1 MNEDFKGKIVIYTSD
16 DGKIAIDTQIED
28 ETIWLT
34 QKQMAEL
41 FDKNIRTINEHIQNI
56 FKEGELSDDESVIR
70 KFRITASDGKLYNT
84 KFYNLDVII
93 SVGYRV
99 KSIRGTQFR
108 IWATNILKQYLKDGY
123 VVNEK
128 LLKAQSEKIKALQ
141 TAIHLLN
148 RSIDNQIETINGA
161 KNVSAILDKFARG
174 LDLLDNFDHQTLD
187 KQGLSRKKV
196 VKITKSEFLNIITS
210 MKSEFTSDVFGVPK
224 DSSFESSI
232 NQIYQTYGGQD
243 CYPTLEEKAAMLLYL
258 ITKNHSFSDGN
269 KRIAASCFLYFLER
283 NGLLYKGET
292 PCLDS
297 AALFALTLLIAES
310 KPEEME
316 TMKQIV
322 ISILNSTD

>member
-148 RSIDNQIETINGA
+148 RSIDNQIETINGRYIKLMA
-161 KNVSAILDKFARG
+161 DKIAILLWKRRPQCF
-174 LDLLDNFDHQTLD
+174 
-187 KQGLSRKKV
+187 
-196 VKITKSEFLNIITS
+196 
-210 MKSEFTSDVFGVPK
+210 
-224 DSSFESSI
+224 SI
-232 NQIYQTYGGQD
+232 
-243 CYPTLEEKAAMLLYL
+243 
-258 ITKNHSFSDGN
+258 
-269 KRIAASCFLYFLER
+269 
-283 NGLLYKGET
+283 
-292 PCLDS
+292 
-297 AALFALTLLIAES
+297 
-310 KPEEME
+310 
-316 TMKQIV
+316 
-322 ISILNSTD
+322 

>member
-128 LLKAQSEKIKALQ
+128 LLKAQSEKIKVLTIAPLFAE
-141 TAIHLLN
+141 AI
-148 RSIDNQIETINGA
+148 
-161 KNVSAILDKFARG
+161 
-174 LDLLDNFDHQTLD
+174 
-187 KQGLSRKKV
+187 
-196 VKITKSEFLNIITS
+196 
-210 MKSEFTSDVFGVPK
+210 
-224 DSSFESSI
+224 
-232 NQIYQTYGGQD
+232 
-243 CYPTLEEKAAMLLYL
+243 
-258 ITKNHSFSDGN
+258 
-269 KRIAASCFLYFLER
+269 KRIRNER
-283 NGLLYKGET
+283 
-292 PCLDS
+292 S
-297 AALFALTLLIAES
+297 
-310 KPEEME
+310 
-316 TMKQIV
+316 
-322 ISILNSTD
+322 

>member
-1 MNEDFKGKIVIYTSD
+1 MNEDFQGKIVIYTSD

-123 VVNEK
+123 VVN
-128 LLKAQSEKIKALQ
+128 
-141 TAIHLLN
+141 
-148 RSIDNQIETINGA
+148 
-161 KNVSAILDKFARG
+161 
-174 LDLLDNFDHQTLD
+174 
-187 KQGLSRKKV
+187 
-196 VKITKSEFLNIITS
+196 
-210 MKSEFTSDVFGVPK
+210 
-224 DSSFESSI
+224 
-232 NQIYQTYGGQD
+232 
-243 CYPTLEEKAAMLLYL
+243 
-258 ITKNHSFSDGN
+258 
-269 KRIAASCFLYFLER
+269 SC
-283 NGLLYKGET
+283 
-292 PCLDS
+292 
-297 AALFALTLLIAES
+297 
-310 KPEEME
+310 
-316 TMKQIV
+316 
-322 ISILNSTD
+322 

>member
-108 IWATNILKQYLKDGY
+108 IWATNILK
-123 VVNEK
+123 
-128 LLKAQSEKIKALQ
+128 
-141 TAIHLLN
+141 T
-148 RSIDNQIETINGA
+148 
-161 KNVSAILDKFARG
+161 NVIW
-174 LDLLDNFDHQTLD
+174 
-187 KQGLSRKKV
+187 KQRKRQG
-196 VKITKSEFLNIITS
+196 I
-210 MKSEFTSDVFGVPK
+210 
-224 DSSFESSI
+224 
-232 NQIYQTYGGQD
+232 
-243 CYPTLEEKAAMLLYL
+243 
-258 ITKNHSFSDGN
+258 
-269 KRIAASCFLYFLER
+269 
-283 NGLLYKGET
+283 
-292 PCLDS
+292 
-297 AALFALTLLIAES
+297 
-310 KPEEME
+310 
-316 TMKQIV
+316 
-322 ISILNSTD
+322 ILNVN